1 MGAAFFQ
8 KGGVLRSF
16 LKKASPKTSSCGP
29 DTMRILRQLKVAFL
43 IADRESFLYAAGL
56 AQTLRP

>member
-1 MGAAFFQ
+1 MKQ
-8 KGGVLRSF
+8 PLR
-16 LKKASPKTSSCGP
+16 ADEIT
-29 DTMRILRQLKVAFL
+29 LRPVSLTDAFL